1 MIQHNY
7 LQDDGVRQTLAE
19 ITAVFEENHRDALNC
34 STSGDRSV
42 VPLLT
47 YRHSLLQRNKRCL
60 LAYLYNRLMKIKAMR
75 WQFGPVVPAEI
86 KSSFCEP
93 EIQWFNSYS
102 KSLSDY
108 MRSIGDGKG
117 ISLTEDMRPPKSLFV
132 QVRCLVDYGKFE
144 LEDGETI
151 LLKKNSQHYLP
162 RIQCEPLIRQGILQH
177 IV

>member
-1 MIQHNY
+1 
-7 LQDDGVRQTLAE
+7 
-19 ITAVFEENHRDALNC
+19 
-34 STSGDRSV
+34 
-42 VPLLT
+42 
-47 YRHSLLQRNKRCL
+47 
-60 LAYLYNRLMKIKAMR
+60 MR
-75 WQFGPVVPAEI
+75 WQFGPVIPAEI

-102 KSLSDY
+102 KILSDY

-132 QVRCLVDYGKFE
+132 EVRCLVDYGKFE